1 MNTYLRLLYLYNMP
15 NTIQI
20 NSLSGTSPFDIY
32 VCDQTITYCFFV
44 SAITSSPYVF
54 DVPPPLDQ
62 STPIILK
69 VVDSNNCERI
79 YLLTCEEIYGK
90 EFENFEI
97 FLFQDADI
105 FLFQGP

>member
-1 MNTYLRLLYLYNMP
+1 
-15 NTIQI
+15 
-20 NSLSGTSPFDIY
+20 
-32 VCDQTITYCFFV
+32 
-44 SAITSSPYVF
+44 VF
-54 DVPPPLDQ
+54 DVPSPLDQ

-79 YLLTCEEIYGK
+79 YLLSCEEIYGK
-90 EFENFEI
+90 EFENFDI